1 MTASR
6 DTLIALIEPVVNAMD
21 LELWGVEFF
30 AGRKTSVLRVF
41 IDRESGVGV
50 EDCARVSRQI
60 SALFDV
66 EDPINGEYT
75 LEVSSPGL
83 SRPLYSL
90 TQYGQYVGEII
101 DLQLRFPFEGRRK
114 FKGEL
119 TSVDVED
126 IVLVVDDHEYM
137 FPFDSIEKAKVVPR
151 F

>member
-6 DTLIALIEPVVNAMD
+6 DTLVALIEPVVSAMD

-41 IDRESGVGV
+41 IDREDGVGV

-119 TSVDVED
+119 TSVDAED
-126 IVLVVDDHEYM
+126 IVLVVDDHEYI

>member
-6 DTLIALIEPVVNAMD
+6 ETLVALIEPVVNAMD

-126 IVLVVDDHEYM
+126 IVLVVDDHEYI

>member
-1 MTASR
+1 
-6 DTLIALIEPVVNAMD
+6 MD

-41 IDRESGVGV
+41 IDREDGVGV

-119 TSVDVED
+119 TSVDAED
-126 IVLVVDDHEYM
+126 IVLVVDDHEYI

>member
-126 IVLVVDDHEYM
+126 IVLVVDDHEYI

>member
-6 DTLIALIEPVVNAMD
+6 DTLVGLIEPVVSAMD

-41 IDRESGVGV
+41 IDREDGVGV

-119 TSVDVED
+119 TSVDAED
-126 IVLVVDDHEYM
+126 IVLVVDDHEYI